1 MVLINLYG
9 GYHGEVEVIHTPGHL
24 RFFWYPRDRLD
35 RYPAGAALSHPGD
48 HGGYSPHGDDEG
60 FSYQGRAGPVA
71 VPCSLLRRSLDAA
84 ASLQAAFQD
93 R

>member
-1 MVLINLYG
+1 MMLINLYG
-9 GYHGEVEVIHTPGHL
+9 EHHDKQEVVCAPGL
-24 RFFWYPRDRLD
+24 P
-35 RYPAGAALSHPGD
+35 HPGD